1 MCPYKIL
8 LVDTKRVVKLQALL
22 CNLEKWAF
30 VRVVEVEREEEVESK
45 ND

>member
-1 MCPYKIL
+1 MCPYEIL
-8 LVDTKRVVKLQALL
+8 LVDMKRVVELQALL

-30 VRVVEVEREEEVESK
+30 ARVVEVEREEDVEGK